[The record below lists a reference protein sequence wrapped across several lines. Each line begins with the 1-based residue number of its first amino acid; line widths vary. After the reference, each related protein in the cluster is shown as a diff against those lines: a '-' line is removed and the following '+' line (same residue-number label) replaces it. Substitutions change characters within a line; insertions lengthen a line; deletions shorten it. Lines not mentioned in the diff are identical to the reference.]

1 MELGRYYRI
10 YEWPHAANLRSGSYY
25 LYTFPI
31 WAITKIVIKIYEKN
45 IPLMN
50 KNVETIV
57 FNVQ

>member
-31 WAITKIVIKIYEKN
+31 WAKQFTLILQKKILPYVDSQH
-45 IPLMN
+45 
-50 KNVETIV
+50 IV
-57 FNVQ
+57 HI